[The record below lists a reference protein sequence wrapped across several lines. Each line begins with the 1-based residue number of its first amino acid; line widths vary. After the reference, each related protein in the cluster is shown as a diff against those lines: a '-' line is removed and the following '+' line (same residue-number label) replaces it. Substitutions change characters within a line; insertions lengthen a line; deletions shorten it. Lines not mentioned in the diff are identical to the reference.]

1 MALTTES
8 AKPDPKKTAPAKPD
22 AEQPAERPE
31 VNEPGVDRDDLPKLV
46 AAPGATDPA
55 VQKLQADQ
63 QTAVSNGDADAIRDI
78 NRQLNELGYK

>member
-8 AKPDPKKTAPAKPD
+8 AKPAPKKS
-22 AEQPAERPE
+22 AEPAEAKDAKLPE
-31 VNEPGVDRDDLPKLV
+31 PV

-55 VQKLQADQ
+55 VQKLLADQ

-78 NRQLNELGYK
+78 NAKLNELGYK

>member
-8 AKPDPKKTAPAKPD
+8 AKPDPKPAGKPTEAKDD
-22 AEQPAERPE
+22 AKLPE
-31 VNEPGVDRDDLPKLV
+31 PV
-46 AAPGATDPA
+46 AAPGATDPE
-55 VQKLQADQ
+55 VQKLLADQ